1 MNLNKSTALT
11 LRAGIVVGMVLMVI
25 GLIMDATGGGDGI
38 LYTGI
43 LVLIISP
50 FLGAIVSFV
59 SLLSERDW
67 LWAAVAGVLI
77 LITTAGIVISL

>member
-1 MNLNKSTALT
+1 MNLNRSTALT
-11 LRAGIVVGMVLMVI
+11 LRAGIVIGMVLMVI

-50 FLGAIVSFV
+50 FLGAVVSFI

-67 LWAAVAGVLI
+67 LWAAVAGTLI
-77 LITTAGIVISL
+77 LITTAGIIISL